1 MTLGM
6 PTIGKNSESIEYLHW
21 EGNPPKDEFFWLTA
35 INKATL
41 VLNHRIGLISAQN
54 AKKWARALQEV
65 EEEASVSGSHRP
77 KTVLHFEP
85 KLVAKC
91 GWEITAMH
99 AGRSSQ
105 DMHCTY
111 QKAILRD
118 EVLNIAEAIGEVL
131 NNLLELCKQNTDTYL
146 PAYTNGVA
154 AQPETLAH
162 IWLAHF
168 SGFLRDLESLETWF
182 EKHNYCPMGATVL
195 GGTSWPLDRK
205 GMSSY
210 LGFKAP
216 VYNTY
221 DATQI
226 AATDAPLELSLA
238 LVSPML
244 HVVQFIQDVMTQY
257 AQPRPWILVG
267 STYASS
273 AMPQKRNPGS
283 LIDVRRDANTV
294 LGNLTNIIFRAHSL
308 PPGMYDAKDSMLNA
322 STVREACFVLTS
334 FAAVLKMLQI
344 NKKRALEELDLDW
357 TATQELA
364 DTLMRKYSIPFRI
377 GHHIASQMTTFGRS
391 NELRPSNFPYEKV
404 CEIYQQTLEKMEM
417 KEHPTEFPL
426 TEEEFRSVL
435 NPISIVNRR
444 NVLGACQPG
453 EVSLMLKKADADLAE
468 HKLWKTEQSRGI
480 KDALE
485 RCQRDFNAL
494 MES

>member
-1 MTLGM
+1 
-6 PTIGKNSESIEYLHW
+6 
-21 EGNPPKDEFFWLTA
+21 
-35 INKATL
+35 
-41 VLNHRIGLISAQN
+41 
-54 AKKWARALQEV
+54 
-65 EEEASVSGSHRP
+65 
-77 KTVLHFEP
+77 
-85 KLVAKC
+85 
-91 GWEITAMH
+91 MH

-294 LGNLTNIIFRAHSL
+294 LEIL
-308 PPGMYDAKDSMLNA
+308 PTLSSGLIVCLPG
-322 STVREACFVLTS
+322 C
-334 FAAVLKMLQI
+334 
-344 NKKRALEELDLDW
+344 
-357 TATQELA
+357 
-364 DTLMRKYSIPFRI
+364 
-377 GHHIASQMTTFGRS
+377 MTPRT
-391 NELRPSNFPYEKV
+391 P
-404 CEIYQQTLEKMEM
+404 C
-417 KEHPTEFPL
+417 
-426 TEEEFRSVL
+426 
-435 NPISIVNRR
+435 
-444 NVLGACQPG
+444 
-453 EVSLMLKKADADLAE
+453 
-468 HKLWKTEQSRGI
+468 
-480 KDALE
+480 
-485 RCQRDFNAL
+485 
-494 MES
+494 